1 MNLIQHFIDGKVY
14 AGSSNKK
21 GKIFFKSSILFL
33 LFAVWVDKKKKTELF
48 LVIGT
53 DKPTLSLIHI

>member
-21 GKIFFKSSILFL
+21 GKIFNPATGKQESEVIFGSKSDLDL
-33 LFAVWVDKKKKTELF
+33 AVEKAKIAF
-48 LVIGT
+48 
-53 DKPTLSLIHI
+53 